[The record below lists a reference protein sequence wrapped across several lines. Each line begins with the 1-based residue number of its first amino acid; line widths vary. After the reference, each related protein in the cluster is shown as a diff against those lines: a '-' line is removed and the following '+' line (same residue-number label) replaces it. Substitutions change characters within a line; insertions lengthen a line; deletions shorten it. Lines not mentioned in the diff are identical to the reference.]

1 MRSHEILLAL
11 ACAMLGA
18 YLLIYAELA
27 AYLYAIFGVS
37 AQWYSLIMS
46 VVCVLLVGKLRRR
59 GAPVPHSATRDD
71 GALNATTRTLSDM
84 PEKQTVQESPESNR
98 AQRRSPPPPSFPK
111 LSIRNYL
118 VETGAP
124 GAAFPESAI
133 INSRA
138 PIPFGNDFFE
148 GHMLILLRTQPI
160 DPFYAEFFE
169 GRRRLFE
176 IQVQVSNNVPPIA
189 FAVSSAARRS

>member
-1 MRSHEILLAL
+1 
-11 ACAMLGA
+11 MLGA

-46 VVCVLLVGKLRRR
+46 VVCVLLVGKLHRR
-59 GAPVPHSATRDD
+59 GAPVAVPHSATRDD
-71 GALNATTRTLSDM
+71 GVLKSTTRKLSDV

-98 AQRRSPPPPSFPK
+98 TQRRPPPPPSFPK

-118 VETGAP
+118 VETGPP

-138 PIPFGNDFFE
+138 PIAFGNDFFE

-160 DPFYAEFFE
+160 DPFYADFFE

-189 FAVSSAARRS
+189 FALSSAARRW